1 MSLIVRIKKDFG
13 SFKLDV
19 NLSNEGGV
27 RSLLGASGAGK
38 SLTLKCIAGIIKPD
52 EGYIELNG
60 RVLFDSTNKINLS
73 PQKRH
78 IGYMFQNYALFPNMN
93 VYQNIMTGL
102 HSNKELS
109 KEEKINRVNEIIK
122 SFQLEGLERHKID
135 EISGGQSQRV
145 ALARIMV
152 ADPEIILLD
161 EPFSA
166 LDEHLR
172 TKLEMDMKEFL
183 SKFMKDVILVTH
195 NRDEAY
201 VLSNTTSIIDK
212 GSVIVS
218 KPTKELFK
226 NPEYLSAAIL
236 TGCKNNV
243 RCEVND
249 SHRIY
254 IPEWDLELKTKQEI
268 SEDISY
274 IGIRAHNFSLTK
286 GDFSSE
292 VKDVE
297 VVEQPFE
304 YLVRFRFKGQKE
316 GTPKVLL
323 LVAKD
328 SKLNESKIKN
338 ISFNEDSILLLK

>member
-19 NLSNEGGV
+19 NFSNEGNV
-27 RSLLGASGAGK
+27 KSLLGASGSGK
-38 SLTLKCIAGIIKPD
+38 SLTLKCIAGIITPD

-60 RVLFDSTNKINLS
+60 KVLFDSANKINLS

-78 IGYMFQNYALFPNMN
+78 IGFMFQNYALFPNMN
-93 VYQNIMTGL
+93 VEQNIYQGII
-102 HSNKELS
+102 SNKSLS
-109 KEEKINRVNEIIK
+109 KEEKHEKVKEMMK
-122 SFQLEGLERHKID
+122 MFELTGLEKHRINQ
-135 EISGGQSQRV
+135 ISGGQSQRV

-183 SKFMKDVILVTH
+183 SKFAKDVILVTH

-201 VLSNTTSIIDK
+201 ILSNTTSIIDR
-212 GSVIVS
+212 GSVIIS

-243 RCEVND
+243 RCEVKD
-249 SHRIY
+249 SHHIN

-268 SEDISY
+268 SKDISY
-274 IGIRAHNFSLTK
+274 IGIRAHNFSLNK

-304 YLVRFRFKGQKE
+304 YLIRFRFKNQKE
-316 GTPKVLL
+316 DTPKVLW

-328 SKLNESKIKN
+328 TKLGESKIKS